1 MRNLPARTKLK
12 VQKAAPMIVAHV
24 KELLEPLDYLKVLN
38 LQESEEYNI
47 KVKTNAEPFSDEERK
62 FWRYQSRFTLEF
74 CKALEQSLPN
84 NLAFLSY
91 NHLTNDLTVVRQ

>member
-1 MRNLPARTKLK
+1 MKNLPRLTKLK

-24 KELLEPLDYLKVLN
+24 KELLAPLD
-38 LQESEEYNI
+38 LQDTKQYTI
-47 KVKTNAEPFSDEERK
+47 KVKTNAEPYSDEERK

-74 CKALEQSLPN
+74 CKALEDVLPSDI
-84 NLAFLSY
+84 AFMSY

>member
-1 MRNLPARTKLK
+1 MRNLPRATKLK

-24 KELLEPLDYLKVLN
+24 KELLAPLD
-38 LQESEEYNI
+38 LQDSKQYTI
-47 KVKTNAEPFSDEERK
+47 KVKTNAEPYSDEERQ

-74 CKALEQSLPN
+74 CKALEQSLPTD
-84 NLAFLSY
+84 LAFMSY

>member
-1 MRNLPARTKLK
+1 MRNLPRATKLK

-24 KELLEPLDYLKVLN
+24 KELLAPLD
-38 LQESEEYNI
+38 LQDSKQYTI
-47 KVKTNAEPFSDEERK
+47 KVKTNAEPYSDEEKK

-74 CKALEQSLPN
+74 CKALEQSLPTD
-84 NLAFLSY
+84 LAFMSY

>member
-24 KELLEPLDYLKVLN
+24 KELLAPLD
-38 LQESEEYNI
+38 LQDSDQYNI
-47 KVKTNAEPFSDEERK
+47 KVKTSAERFSDDEKK
-62 FWRYQSRFTLEF
+62 FWRYQSFYTLEF
-74 CKALEQSLPN
+74 CKAVESILPPD
-84 NLAFLSY
+84 LSFLSY

>member
-1 MRNLPARTKLK
+1 MKNLPRLTKLK

-24 KELLEPLDYLKVLN
+24 KELLAPLD
-38 LQESEEYNI
+38 LQDTKQYTI
-47 KVKTNAEPFSDEERK
+47 KVKTNAEPYSDEERK

-74 CKALEQSLPN
+74 CKALEEALPSD
-84 NLAFLSY
+84 LAFMSY

>member
-1 MRNLPARTKLK
+1 MRNLPALTKLK

-24 KELLEPLDYLKVLN
+24 KELLAPLD
-38 LQESEEYNI
+38 LQDTKQYTI
-47 KVKTNAEPFSDEERK
+47 KVKTNAEPYSDEERK

-74 CKALEQSLPN
+74 CKALEQSLPTD
-84 NLAFLSY
+84 LAFMSY

>member
-1 MRNLPARTKLK
+1 MRNLPRATKLK

-24 KELLEPLDYLKVLN
+24 KELLADIN
-38 LQESEEYNI
+38 LEETKQFTV
-47 KVKTNAEPFSDEERK
+47 KVKTNAEPYSDEERK

-74 CKALEQSLPN
+74 CKALEEQLPSD
-84 NLAFLSY
+84 LAFMSY